1 MATDAAHSDE
11 QDTSTNS
18 AGDDKP
24 TDSGP
29 RTKKV
34 RIDLDATKVQPIAT
48 SADSNPGGS
57 DGSTARR
64 SRHGPPPPVS
74 FTATLPSTGLDV
86 LLIGRTDL
94 CRPLAES
101 MLSVTFDRQKAVG
114 DGLSGSRRHGKNKRP
129 RPTMSASAN
138 RARGDTAI
146 EALRRHLCRSSAAD
160 TTGGS
165 RGGGI
170 GSFGLADA
178 VRSRHVRL
186 VESLSD
192 LTDCRYR
199 TAGDGNGREGNGQSE
214 TKKSPAI
221 ANKELNDKN
230 NSGNNNDDPRVDH
243 AVIVLTP
250 SDPFSSTRL
259 RQTAASLHPD
269 YALNGR
275 ITIVYAVGG
284 SGDSTSGGP
293 AKAACPDFERLLE
306 DVERGTASKLSGST
320 KGGASKSKIS
330 KAILFV
336 ESVPVLRCNL
346 KDSHS
351 RLAVA
356 RMILQ
361 RTKMGSRGCMGADDG
376 LDVVVSNAEHNGAG
390 SIAAEEG
397 GDDRGLALDSGLKS
411 AIGGISPLF
420 FSSIL

>member
-1 MATDAAHSDE
+1 MATDE
-11 QDTSTNS
+11 QDTNS
-18 AGDDKP
+18 AVSAVLDDEP

-34 RIDLDATKVQPIAT
+34 RIDLDATKVQPIAAC
-48 SADSNPGGS
+48 ADNNPSGG
-57 DGSTARR
+57 DGSTAQR
-64 SRHGPPPPVS
+64 SPHPPPPPAS

-101 MLSVTFDRQKAVG
+101 MLSVTFDRQRAVG
-114 DGLSGSRRHGKNKRP
+114 AGSSGGTSRKHGKNKRP
-129 RPTMSASAN
+129 R
-138 RARGDTAI
+138 RGRGDTAI

-178 VRSRHVRL
+178 VRARHVRL

-192 LTDCRYR
+192 LTDSR
-199 TAGDGNGREGNGQSE
+199 TAEDGKGREGKGESSQMG
-214 TKKSPAI
+214 AF
-221 ANKELNDKN
+221 NKEQNDMT
-230 NSGNNNDDPRVDH
+230 NSGNSNDPRVDH
-243 AVIVLTP
+243 AVIILTP

-259 RQTAASLHPD
+259 RQTAASIHPD
-269 YALNGR
+269 YSIEGR
-275 ITIVYAVGG
+275 VTVVCAVGG

-293 AKAACPDFERLLE
+293 AKAADPDLERLLE
-306 DVERGTASKLSGST
+306 DVERGTASKVLGST
-320 KGGASKSKIS
+320 KGGASCRNGKIS
-330 KAILFV
+330 KGILFAA
-336 ESVPVLRCNL
+336 SVPVLRCNL

-376 LDVVVSNAEHNGAG
+376 LDVVVSNTEHKPNGAG
-390 SIAAEEG
+390 NNASGE
-397 GDDRGLALDSGLKS
+397 GDDGRVLDTGPKSGIGGTK
-411 AIGGISPLF
+411 GGISPLF
-420 FSSIL
+420 FSSML

>member
-1 MATDAAHSDE
+1 MATDE
-11 QDTSTNS
+11 QDTDS
-18 AGDDKP
+18 AVHDDEP

-34 RIDLDATKVQPIAT
+34 RIDLDATKVQPIAAY
-48 SADSNPGGS
+48 ADNICNPSGD
-57 DGSTARR
+57 DGSTAQR
-64 SRHGPPPPVS
+64 SPHPPPPPVS

-101 MLSVTFDRQKAVG
+101 MLGVTFDRQRVVG
-114 DGLSGSRRHGKNKRP
+114 AGPSGGRKHGKNKRP
-129 RPTMSASAN
+129 R
-138 RARGDTAI
+138 RGRGDTAI
-146 EALRRHLCRSSAAD
+146 EALRRHLCRSSAAA

-178 VRSRHVRL
+178 VRARHVRL

-192 LTDCRYR
+192 LTDSRTSTS
-199 TAGDGNGREGNGQSE
+199 TAGGGNGRKGKGESQIG
-214 TKKSPAI
+214 AF
-221 ANKELNDKN
+221 NKEQNDITI
-230 NSGNNNDDPRVDH
+230 SGNSKDPRVDH
-243 AVIVLTP
+243 AVIILTP

-259 RQTAASLHPD
+259 RQTVASIHPD
-269 YALNGR
+269 YAIEGR
-275 ITIVYAVGG
+275 VTVVCAVGG

-293 AKAACPDFERLLE
+293 AKAADPDLERLLE
-306 DVERGTASKLSGST
+306 DVERGTASKLLGST
-320 KGGASKSKIS
+320 KGGATCSNGKIS
-330 KAILFV
+330 KGMLFAA
-336 ESVPVLRCNL
+336 SVPVLRCNL

-376 LDVVVSNAEHNGAG
+376 LDVVVSNTEHKPNINGAANNASG
-390 SIAAEEG
+390 E
-397 GDDRGLALDSGLKS
+397 GDDSRVLDTGPKSGIGGTK
-411 AIGGISPLF
+411 GGISPLF
-420 FSSIL
+420 FSSML